1 MNKREVRIVKI
12 LQKMKEDP
20 FVSIAQLADLFA
32 VSQMTIRR
40 DLQYIEEH
48 GLNTASPFGD
58 GAAQMPE
65 NAGAGVSSALYSS
78 GKGNAGA
85 APFMPGTGQAQ
96 QTAPR
101 VYTYQEEEI
110 RCAQEK
116 RRINEFAVSLL
127 NPGDVIVLDSG
138 TTAGMMPE
146 LIPDDMPLTVI
157 CYSYYIVSK
166 LCDKPNIRLILAGG
180 YYHRNTKI
188 FSSEEGISFMR
199 QLRAQKIFLCASG
212 IHAGMGLTCTDQ
224 YIGDLKKA
232 AISMSLE
239 KILITDSTKFGR
251 VDPGYFADIDD
262 MDRIIT
268 DDGISQDWA
277 DLIRDKGI
285 RLDIV

>member
-1 MNKREVRIVKI
+1 MNKREVRIVRI

-20 FVSIAQLADLFA
+20 FISIADLADLFT

-40 DLQYIEEH
+40 DLQYIEEK
-48 GLNTASPFGD
+48 GLNTASPLGNSFPGTKEST
-58 GAAQMPE
+58 GVAPAAKDP
-65 NAGAGVSSALYSS
+65 GAGGNSNISSYL
-78 GKGNAGA
+78 KN
-85 APFMPGTGQAQ
+85 TQAVDGLN
-96 QTAPR
+96 
-101 VYTYQEEEI
+101 VYTYQTEEI

-116 RRINEFAVSLL
+116 RRINEFAVTLL

-157 CYSYYIVSK
+157 CYSYYIVQK

-212 IHAGMGLTCTDQ
+212 IHANMGLTCTDQ

-239 KILITDSTKFGR
+239 KILITDSSKFGR
-251 VDPGYFADIDD
+251 VDPGYFAEIDD

-268 DDGISQDWA
+268 DEGITQEWR
-277 DLIRDKGI
+277 DLIREKGI
-285 RLDIV
+285 HLDIV

>member
-20 FVSIAQLADLFA
+20 FISIADLAELFS

-48 GLNTASPFGD
+48 NLNTASSTAGGSVRPGD
-58 GAAQMPE
+58 
-65 NAGAGVSSALYSS
+65 Y
-78 GKGNAGA
+78 AGA
-85 APFMPGTGQAQ
+85 ANASPGGFAGKESSNISSFMMNAGTARDASAK
-96 QTAPR
+96 T
-101 VYTYQEEEI
+101 YTYQAEEI
-110 RCAQEK
+110 RCAGEK

-127 NPGDVIVLDSG
+127 KPGDVIVLDSG

-212 IHAGMGLTCTDQ
+212 IHAHMGLTCTDQ

-239 KILITDSTKFGR
+239 KILITDSTKFGK
-251 VDPGYFADIDD
+251 VDPGYFAEIDD

-268 DDGISQDWA
+268 DDGITQEWQ
-277 DLIRDKGI
+277 DLIHEKGI

>member
-20 FVSIAQLADLFA
+20 FVSIAELADLFA

-40 DLQYIEEH
+40 DLQYIDEH
-48 GLNTASPFGD
+48 GLHSTSPLGNIP
-58 GAAQMPE
+58 GK
-65 NAGAGVSSALYSS
+65 SAVRETGS
-78 GKGNAGA
+78 GI
-85 APFMPGTGQAQ
+85 
-96 QTAPR
+96 
-101 VYTYQEEEI
+101 YTYQTEEV
-110 RCAQEK
+110 RCAAEK

-157 CYSYYIVSK
+157 CYSYYIVQK

-199 QLRAQKIFLCASG
+199 QLRAQKVFLCTSG
-212 IHAGMGLTCTDQ
+212 IHADMGLTCSDQ

-239 KILITDSTKFGR
+239 KILITDSTKFGK
-251 VDPGYFADIDD
+251 VHPGYFAELDD
-262 MDRIIT
+262 LNRIIT
-268 DDGISQDWA
+268 DDGISGDWIE
-277 DLIRDKGI
+277 LIREKGI
-285 RLDIV
+285 QLDIV

>member
-1 MNKREVRIVKI
+1 MNKREVRIVRI

-20 FVSIAQLADLFA
+20 FVTIAELADTFS

-40 DLQYIEEH
+40 DLQYIEKN
-48 GLNTASPFGD
+48 GLNQTGNRTAGSPDQSPGSAP
-58 GAAQMPE
+58 GS
-65 NAGAGVSSALYSS
+65 AGTVTSSLASYLS
-78 GKGNAGA
+78 
-85 APFMPGTGQAQ
+85 GTG
-96 QTAPR
+96 APER
-101 VYTYQEEEI
+101 SAGNPYVYTDEEC
-110 RCAQEK
+110 RCVEEK
-116 RRINEFAVSLL
+116 RRINAFAVSLL
-127 NPGDVIVLDSG
+127 KPGDVIVLDSG

-146 LIPDDMPLTVI
+146 MIPDDLPLTVI

-188 FSSEEGISFMR
+188 FSSEEGVRFMR
-199 QLRAQKIFLCASG
+199 QLRAQKVFLCASG
-212 IHAGMGLTCTDQ
+212 IHAEMGLTCTDQ
-224 YIGDLKKA
+224 YIGDLKRA

-251 VDPGYFADIDD
+251 VDPGYFAAIED

-268 DDGISQDWA
+268 DTGITDEWK
-277 DLIRDKGI
+277 DLIRAKQI